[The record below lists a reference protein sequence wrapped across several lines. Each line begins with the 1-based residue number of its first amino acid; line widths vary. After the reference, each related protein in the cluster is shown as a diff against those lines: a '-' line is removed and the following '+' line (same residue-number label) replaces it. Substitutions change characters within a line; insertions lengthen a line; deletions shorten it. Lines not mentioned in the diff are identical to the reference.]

1 MTQFKGLTS
10 FATLTSVVY
19 LPTSKII
26 GLDQRFSTGGT
37 RTTGGTPDV
46 AKWYAKKNKEIRVV
60 TFTAIRLRG
69 PGFKTR
75 PRQKFENEN
84 FCFRR
89 TPAVV
94 KACHS
99 CRVRLIKTPLYKT

>member
-1 MTQFKGLTS
+1 MYHEVAIERKNGLGLPHPPTCLR
-10 FATLTSVVY
+10 FPYVDLCTLYKYGKLVKYQSNWGCRH
-19 LPTSKII
+19 S
-26 GLDQRFSTGGT
+26 
-37 RTTGGTPDV
+37 
-46 AKWYAKKNKEIRVV
+46 RVV

-69 PGFKTR
+69 PGFKPR

-94 KACHS
+94 KACHL
-99 CRVRLIKTPLYKT
+99 CRVRPIKMPLPVYKT